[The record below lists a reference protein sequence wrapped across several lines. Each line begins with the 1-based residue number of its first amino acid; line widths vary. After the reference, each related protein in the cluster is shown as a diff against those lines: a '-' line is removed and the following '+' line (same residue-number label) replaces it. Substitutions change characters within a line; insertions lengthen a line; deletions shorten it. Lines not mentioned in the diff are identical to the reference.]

1 MKLLRLAQA
10 EFSSFLS
17 QGEKAANSQ
26 YVGTHIRRGDRKSL
40 SYSFPDRKIPTKDY
54 LDAVDQTWTRLHD
67 GAPSQIHPVV
77 YLATD
82 SPNVHKEFSQD
93 YEGRSFSLF
102 DSKDPRLSA
111 LASPAE
117 YIQKEFNAINLQER
131 IAATRGMIVDLAMV
145 SGLWTKGK
153 DLKLDA
159 VICGLRFEHTY
170 FSNNFQ
176 SVDFLQQFIGL

>member
-1 MKLLRLAQA
+1 MELLRLAQA
-10 EFSSFLS
+10 EFSSFLD

-26 YVGTHIRRGDRKSL
+26 YVGTHIRRGDRKSA
-40 SYSFPDRKIPTKDY
+40 SYSFLDRKIPTKDY
-54 LDAVDQTWTRLHD
+54 LDGVDKTWTRLHN

-82 SPNVHKEFSQD
+82 SPNVHKEFSQV

-102 DSKDPRLSA
+102 DSGDSRLSA

-117 YIQKEFNAINLQER
+117 YIQKEFNALNLQER
-131 IAATRGMIVDLAMV
+131 TAATRGMIVDLAMV
-145 SGLWTKGK
+145 SGLWTKEK
-153 DLKLDA
+153 DLKPDA
-159 VICGLRFEHTY
+159 VICGLGFEHAY
-170 FSNNFQ
+170 FSNYFQ